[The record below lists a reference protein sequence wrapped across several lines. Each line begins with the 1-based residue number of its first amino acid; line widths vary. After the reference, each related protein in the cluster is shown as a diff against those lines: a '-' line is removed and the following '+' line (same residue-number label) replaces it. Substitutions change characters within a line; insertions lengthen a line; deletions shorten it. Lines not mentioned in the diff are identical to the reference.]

1 VSRARL
7 IVFGVVCTVCLAGAV
22 VVVSRSGPSPP
33 APDAVGAGPGSTV
46 ALDALTTR
54 PHAVFVDTR
63 LGDGFGRVAVADP
76 GAGAD
81 GPLALTDLRCE
92 RVDVAADRGLCLSAE
107 RGAVTR
113 YHVSVFDAG
122 FHVLSTRDLP
132 GLPSRARVSADG
144 SRGAMTTFVYGDSYL
159 DPGQFATRTELLDLR
174 TGASFGDLETFTV
187 IRDGEPFA
195 RVDFNFWGVTFVPGD
210 PDRFYATLG
219 TGSTQYL
226 VEGDLAAHRVTVRR
240 EGVECPSL
248 SPDGTRIAFKKR
260 TTGALGR
267 VEWRLSVLDL
277 ATLADHPLAE
287 TASVDDQ
294 AAWLDADT
302 VVYGRPRAESGTPTK
317 DTYAAAADGSGPPRL
332 LVAGAA
338 SLTTVPG
345 RPAPPGA

>member
-1 VSRARL
+1 VNRARL
-7 IVFGVVCTVCLAGAV
+7 VVFGVVCAVCLAGAALV
-22 VVVSRSGPSPP
+22 VARGGSSPST
-33 APDAVGAGPGSTV
+33 AGDGDGATGPGSTL
-46 ALDALTTR
+46 ALDALTDR
-54 PHAVFVDTR
+54 SHAVFVDTR

-76 GAGAD
+76 SAGPD

-92 RVDVAADRGLCLSAE
+92 RVDVVADRGLCLSAE

-159 DPGQFATRTELLDLR
+159 NPGQFATRTELLDLR
-174 TGASFGDLETFTV
+174 TGESLGDLETFTV
-187 IRDGEPFA
+187 IRDGQPFA
-195 RVDFNFWGVTFVPGD
+195 RVDFNYWGVTFSPTD
-210 PDRFYATLG
+210 PNRFYATLG
-219 TGSTQYL
+219 TGGSQYL
-226 VEGDLAAHRVTVRR
+226 VEGDLAGHRVTVRR

-302 VVYGRPRAESGTPTK
+302 VVYGRPRAESGTPTR
-317 DTYAAAADGSGPPRL
+317 DTYAVAADGSGSPRL
-332 LVAGAA
+332 LLSGAS

-345 RPAPPGA
+345 RPAR